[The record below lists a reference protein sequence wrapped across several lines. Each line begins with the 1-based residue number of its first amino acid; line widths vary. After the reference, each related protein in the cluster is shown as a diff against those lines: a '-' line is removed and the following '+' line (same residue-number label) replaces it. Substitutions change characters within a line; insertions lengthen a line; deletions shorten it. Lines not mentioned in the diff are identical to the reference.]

1 MIVRALPAGGART
14 RSFPSLSRNPHPED
28 GSVSRT
34 PPATRTRS
42 VFRRRHRTLAALVAA
57 LTLVPLSGCAG
68 SAEEP
73 AASGGGPEE
82 LELNY
87 QGSANAVTLPELAE
101 DLGYLAPVTL
111 NWIGN
116 TISGPQDIQ
125 SAATGQTDFGGAH
138 GGAVAKLIDSGAP
151 VTAVFNYYG
160 VDDKTFNGFYVTE
173 NSPIRTARDLIGK
186 KVGVNT
192 VGAHAEAVLDTWLSQ
207 NGLTPEEIDQ
217 VELVVVP
224 PINTEETLR
233 RGQID
238 VGSLGGALQD
248 HAVAAGGLRSLFN
261 DFELLGLSNSG
272 QIVVRNDFLE
282 ENPKTAEILVTGIAK
297 AIEWARATPRDQIV
311 VRFTSII
318 EKRGRNESTDTLQ
331 FWKSYGVAARG
342 GVISDADFQ
351 TWVPWLKRS
360 GAITSDLDVGSLYTN
375 EFNGYRDG
383 RTPEGAP
390 AQAAVR

>member
-1 MIVRALPAGGART
+1 
-14 RSFPSLSRNPHPED
+14 
-28 GSVSRT
+28 VSRT

-57 LTLVPLSGCAG
+57 LTIVLLSGCAG
-68 SAEEP
+68 SGGEP
-73 AASGGGPEE
+73 AATGGGPEK

-87 QGSANAVTLPELAE
+87 QGNANAVHLAELAE
-101 DLGYLAPVTL
+101 DLGNLAPVKL

-116 TISGPQDIQ
+116 TTSGPQDIQ

-151 VTAVFNYYG
+151 VTAVINYYG

-173 NSPIRTARDLIGK
+173 DSPIRTARDLIGK

-207 NGLTPEEIDQ
+207 NGLTPEEIEQ
-217 VELVVVP
+217 VELLVVP

-238 VGSLGGALQD
+238 VGSLGGVLQD
-248 HAVAAGGLRSLFN
+248 HAVAAGGLRPLFN

-282 ENPKTAEILVTGIAK
+282 ENPRTAEILVTGIAK
-297 AIEWARATPRDQIV
+297 AIEWARVTPRDEVIA
-311 VRFTSII
+311 RFTAII
-318 EKRGRNESTDTLQ
+318 ERRGRNESTDNLQ
-331 FWKSYGVAARG
+331 FWKSVGVAARG
-342 GVISDADFQ
+342 GLISDADFQ
-351 TWVPWLKRS
+351 TWVPWLKQS
-360 GAITSDLDVGSLYTN
+360 GAITGDLDIGSLYTN

-390 AQAAVR
+390 AQAAGR